1 MTVVFD
7 LDGTTIF
14 KGKKMTKDIELAI
27 TRLSKQRK
35 VIFASARPIRDM
47 LPVLPLS
54 FHAFSL
60 IGGNGAFI
68 QDKGLI
74 TTTSFSEKE
83 TNVILKLIENYQL
96 DYMVDSSWD
105 YSFKGDSN
113 HPLFLGV
120 DPLKTAKNKELS
132 LLNPIIKAVLFTTDP
147 QIIQQLEKM
156 KITINLHDSEQLI
169 DLSPKEISKW
179 TAFNSLNIYEPFIMF
194 GNDANDFSMFK
205 HASKSY
211 LIGNTIENTF
221 QGISITEES
230 VAKTITSLCY

>member
-14 KGKKMTKDIELAI
+14 KGKKMSKDIEQAI
-27 TRLSKQRK
+27 AKLSKQRK
-35 VIFASARPIRDM
+35 IIFASARPIRDM
-47 LPVLPLS
+47 LPVLPPS
-54 FHAFSL
+54 FHDFTL

-68 QDKGLI
+68 KNKGLI
-74 TTTSFSEKE
+74 TATSFSEKE
-83 TNVILKLIENYQL
+83 TTIILKLIEINQL

-105 YSFKGDSN
+105 YSFRGDSN

-132 LLNPIIKAVLFTTDP
+132 SLYPIIKAVLFTTEP
-147 QIIQQLEKM
+147 QIIQQLK
-156 KITINLHDSEQLI
+156 KLQITIYLHGSEQLI

-179 TAFNSLNIYEPFIMF
+179 TAFKSLYFNEPFIMF
-194 GNDANDFSMFK
+194 GNDANDLPMFE

-211 LIGNTIENTF
+211 IIGNTIENTF
-221 QGISITEES
+221 KGISITEES
-230 VAKTITSLCY
+230 VARTITSLCY